1 MSNLR
6 QTKLQKT
13 IEKALQGDED
23 AIAYMG
29 VKDESDVSPMI
40 KKPIV
45 LTWEKL
51 LDDYHNACLKLVAAE
66 NLQLQSLRKTSI
78 PYLKY
83 LLWIA
88 KNHFKK
94 DIPEQASTCTRED
107 VLTTMHEMTFDVPP
121 EKLGNKSFQV
131 SNDDGLNTPTPGT
144 SATRKRKRSKSN

>member
-40 KKPIV
+40 KKSIV

-51 LDDYHNACLKLVAAE
+51 LDDYHNACLKLVAA
-66 NLQLQSLRKTSI
+66 
-78 PYLKY
+78 
-83 LLWIA
+83 
-88 KNHFKK
+88 
-94 DIPEQASTCTRED
+94 
-107 VLTTMHEMTFDVPP
+107 
-121 EKLGNKSFQV
+121 
-131 SNDDGLNTPTPGT
+131 
-144 SATRKRKRSKSN
+144 